1 MVASPH
7 KMAPPAETS
16 RCISPW
22 TYQPLVVALLAFCV
36 GILVDRYALFS
47 RLGGIHPSPFACW
60 WLTAMVCWCCWL
72 VGWRRKWLAGAV
84 PMLLLSVA
92 ATGGAWHHLQWH
104 TFARADISR
113 FADQHFRP
121 ACLKVLA
128 LESPS
133 LLPAPPQSPYRAI
146 PSQCRSRLWVR
157 AVALR
162 DGTGWSPVSGVCQLT
177 VGGQL
182 VKVSAG
188 DRLRVFGQLQKTA
201 TPKNPGEFDFASH
214 ARAHRCLSRLVSN
227 SPDCVKTLPASEV
240 FSIGRWLDSVRASG
254 EEQLR
259 RYLNPH
265 RVPLANAILLGQ
277 RDAVSRETVNR
288 YITTGTVHLLVVS
301 GLHLGILVLGLLGI
315 KNLGLLPRRTALAVI
330 VVLVVFYA
338 LVAGAR
344 PPVVRAAVLA
354 VLICLAAGTG
364 RRVVAVNSLAAA
376 GLVVLAFN
384 PSDLFGVG
392 PQLSFLAVA
401 TLIVFGSWF
410 ADQQKQRAKD
420 PVRRLVHASRPW
432 PVRVAVQLVRWN
444 GCLLLATLSVWLVA
458 LPLVMQQFH
467 VVTPVAILISPF
479 VWPLIT
485 AVLLS
490 GFALFLCSLLLP
502 PLAGLCGWVCDH
514 AIFALESVID
524 FAEAV
529 PGGHFWVMGPATW
542 WTTGFYL
549 GLLIC
554 VVVSSKKWLPLR
566 WQLGA
571 FCLWVTLGAT
581 LASFHCRTG
590 GKLECGFV
598 SVGHGGC
605 VCLRMPSGATILYDA
620 GSLGSPEYAA
630 QTIATYLWETGIR
643 RVDGIIL
650 SHADVDHFNA
660 VPDLLRRF
668 PVGAVYVSP
677 VMFCAVTNRRDD
689 APAPDQL
696 RQLLAEHR
704 IPVREVA
711 SGDRLTVGPGVQV
724 EVMHPPP
731 EGVVGSDNA
740 NSITLAIEFAGR
752 RLLLPGD
759 LEASGLETV
768 IATPPYDCNLLLAPH
783 HGSRHSDPARFA
795 AWCTPEWVVISGG
808 SHRGTEPTV
817 AIYEQSGAEVFQTD
831 QEGAIEVVVEP
842 DGAIQVSCWHGVKS
856 HMGGE
861 FANPNR

>member
-1 MVASPH
+1 MAASLH
-7 KMAPPAETS
+7 KMAVPTDAS
-16 RCISPW
+16 RCMAPL
-22 TYQPLVVALLAFCV
+22 TYQPLVVALVAFCI
-36 GILVDRYALFS
+36 GILLDRYALFS
-47 RLGGIHPSPFACW
+47 LFGGNHPSPFTCW
-60 WLTAMVCWCCWL
+60 WLTALISWCCWL
-72 VGWRRKWLAGAV
+72 VWWRRSRETGAAL
-84 PMLLLSVA
+84 MLLLSVA

-104 TFARADISR
+104 IFARADISR
-113 FADQHFRP
+113 FADQHLRP
-121 ACLKVLA
+121 ACLEVLA

-133 LLPAPPQSPYRAI
+133 ALPAPPRSPYRAI
-146 PSQCRSRLWVR
+146 PSQCRSRLRVR
-157 AVALR
+157 ASALR
-162 DGTGWSPVSGVCQLT
+162 DGTGWSPVSGLCQLT

-182 VKVSAG
+182 VNVSAG
-188 DRLRVFGQLQKTA
+188 DRLQVFGQLQKIA
-201 TPKNPGEFDFASH
+201 IPKNPGEFDFASY
-214 ARAHRCLSRLVSN
+214 ARAHGRLSRLVSN
-227 SPDCVKTLPASEV
+227 SPDCVKTLPAAAI
-240 FSIGRWLDSVRASG
+240 FSIGRWFDSVRASG

-277 RDAVSRETVNR
+277 REAVSRETVTR
-288 YITTGTVHLLVVS
+288 YITTGTIHLLVVS

-315 KNLGLLPRRTALAVI
+315 KNLGLLPRRTALTLI
-330 VVLVVFYA
+330 VVLVIFYA

-401 TLIVFGSWF
+401 TLIVFGSRF
-410 ADQQKQRAKD
+410 ADQQKKRAKD
-420 PVRRLVHASRPW
+420 PVRWLVRASRPW
-432 PVRVAVQLVRWN
+432 PVRAAVQFAHWN
-444 GCLLLATLSVWLVA
+444 GCLLLATLAVWLVA

-514 AIFALESVID
+514 AIFGLERLID

-529 PGGHFWVMGPATW
+529 PGGHFWVTGPATW

-549 GLLIC
+549 GLLVC
-554 VVVSSKKWLPLR
+554 VVVSSKKWLPWR
-566 WQLGA
+566 WKLGA

-581 LASFHCRTG
+581 LALSHCRTG

-605 VCLRMPSGATILYDA
+605 VCLRMPDGTTILYDA

-643 RVDGIIL
+643 RVDGIVL

-677 VMFCAVTNRRDD
+677 AMFQAVGNRGNDTT
-689 APAPDQL
+689 APDQL
-696 RQLLAEHR
+696 RELLAEHR
-704 IPVREVA
+704 IPVQEIW
-711 SGDRLTVGPGVQV
+711 SGDRLVVGSEVQV
-724 EVMHPPP
+724 EVIHPPP

-759 LEASGLETV
+759 LEASGLEAV
-768 IATPPYDCNLLLAPH
+768 IATPPYDCNVLLAPH
-783 HGSRHSDPARFA
+783 HGSRHSAPSRFA

-808 SHRGTEPTV
+808 SHRGIEPTV
-817 AIYEQSGAEVFQTD
+817 AIYERSGAEVLQTD
-831 QEGAIEVVVEP
+831 LDGAIEVVVEP
-842 DGAIQVSCWHGVKS
+842 DGAIEVSCWHGAKS
-856 HMGGE
+856 RIGGGL
-861 FANPNR
+861 PNQNR